1 MVARAVLVTG
11 SNRGLGLEMVRQ
23 LARHVTPP
31 DVIIATCR
39 NPEAAQEL
47 QQLSKSHK
55 EVNLLKLDVAD
66 EGSYAAMV
74 RSVSEMVGDQGLN
87 LLINNAGVAP
97 KSTRITQVKWQQM
110 VDTFLVNSVAPVML
124 SKAFLPMLKIA
135 ATQAEGSGLSVKRAA
150 IINIS
155 SVLGS
160 IEKNDKGGIYP
171 YRASKAAL
179 NAITKSLSNDVR
191 DSNIL
196 VSSVCPGWTQTD
208 MGGKNAALTPEQ
220 SIFNVLHLLSTMN
233 ETHHGQFYQYDGVKL
248 PW

>member
-1 MVARAVLVTG
+1 MLVTG
-11 SNRGLGLEMVRQ
+11 SSRGLGLEMVRQ
-23 LARHVTPP
+23 LAQHITPP

-47 QQLSKSHK
+47 QQLSKSHR
-55 EVNLLKLDVAD
+55 EINLLKLDVVD
-66 EGSYAAMV
+66 EGSYTALVKWV
-74 RSVSEMVGDQGLN
+74 REIVGNHGLN
-87 LLINNAGVAP
+87 LLINNAGIAP

-124 SKAFLPMLKIA
+124 SKALLPILKIA

-179 NAITKSLSNDVR
+179 NAITKSLSTDLRN
-191 DSNIL
+191 SNIL
-196 VSSVCPGWTQTD
+196 VSSICPGWAQTD
-208 MGGKNAALTPEQ
+208 MGGKNASLTPEQ
-220 SIFNVLHLLSTMN
+220 SISNVLHLLNTMN
-233 ETHHGQFYQYDGVKL
+233 DTHHGQFYQHDGVKL

>member
-11 SNRGLGLEMVRQ
+11 SSRGLGLQMVRQ
-23 LARHVTPP
+23 LAQHSTPP

-47 QQLSKSHK
+47 QQLSRNHK
-55 EVNLLKLDVAD
+55 EINLLKLDVVD

-74 RSVSEMVGDQGLN
+74 KCVRDIVGEHGLN

-97 KSTRITQVKWQQM
+97 KSTRITQVKWHQM

-124 SKAFLPMLKIA
+124 SKALLPVLKIA
-135 ATQAEGSGLSVKRAA
+135 ASRAEGSDLSVKRAA

-160 IEKNDKGGIYP
+160 IEKNDRGGLFP

-179 NAITKSLSNDVR
+179 NAITKSLSTDLR
-191 DSNIL
+191 SSNIL
-196 VSSVCPGWTQTD
+196 VSSICPGWVQTD
-208 MGGKNAALTPEQ
+208 MGGKNASLTPEQ
-220 SIFNVLHLLSTMN
+220 SISNVLDLLCIMN
-233 ETHHGQFYQYDGVKL
+233 NIHHGQFYQHDGVKL